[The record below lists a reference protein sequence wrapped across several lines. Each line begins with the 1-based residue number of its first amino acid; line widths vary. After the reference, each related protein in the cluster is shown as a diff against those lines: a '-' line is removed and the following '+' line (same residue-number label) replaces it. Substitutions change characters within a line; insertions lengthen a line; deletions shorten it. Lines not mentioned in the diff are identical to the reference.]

1 MLAKGKQIS
10 QAEAESAD
18 HLLPDTVFVKE
29 TTSHFNNFQICLLGN
44 QASGELLAKTS
55 KDSW

>member
-18 HLLPDTVFVKE
+18 HQLPDTVFVKE
-29 TTSHFNNFQICLLGN
+29 TTSHSNNLQLCCLGN
-44 QASGELLAKTS
+44 QASGELFA
-55 KDSW
+55 